1 MSIIVEKTFQIP
13 IWDEFTRF
21 KMVDFWSR
29 RRIEFSE
36 SSGNILKGKRGSL
49 LGNITSFDMSKLMSE
64 LTITVSAENQ
74 VHCVL
79 NVNTFMQIITDYNKA
94 WWDLEM
100 ETFQSYLLQA
110 DEQDERWRRFRA
122 NDKKASIAWTLT
134 SGLVG
139 NRIPPEEKP

>member
-1 MSIIVEKTFQIP
+1 MSITIERVFQIP
-13 IWDEFTRF
+13 MWDDFARF
-21 KMVDFWSR
+21 KMNDFWSR

-36 SSGNILKGKRGSL
+36 SLDNTLKGKRGSL

-79 NVNTFMQIITDYNKA
+79 KVNTFMQIITEYNKA
-94 WWDLEM
+94 WWNLEM
-100 ETFQSYLLQA
+100 ETFESYLLQT
-110 DEQDERWRRFRA
+110 DEQDERWEKFKS
-122 NDKKASIAWTLT
+122 NDKKAAIAWTLT